1 MKNVSIILSYPK
13 ESFQK
18 EGSLKAFIST
28 DLVLKPLDIIFKYTD
43 RWAIEP
49 FFRDC
54 KNYLGLD
61 SYQVRSE
68 RSILRYLTIMFIT
81 YTYCKLY
88 SSKTLQSLKNGS
100 IAHLSVYLNIIS
112 KGFNTRSV
120 DINAFKEPS
129 F

>member
-1 MKNVSIILSYPK
+1 MFCACKYRRSRDVSYFFFNDTATTEIYTLSLHDALPISFDLVKVKGRHYYIYNYTGHLNDMKNVSIILSYPK

-54 KNYLGLD
+54 KNYLGLED
-61 SYQVRSE
+61 R
-68 RSILRYLTIMFIT
+68 
-81 YTYCKLY
+81 K
-88 SSKTLQSLKNGS
+88 
-100 IAHLSVYLNIIS
+100 SV
-112 KGFNTRSV
+112 V
-120 DINAFKEPS
+120 
-129 F
+129 